1 MKKITSYAVFLGL
14 LVLLGCR
21 DDSLNPLPGWEP
33 GVHGFGVF
41 ADIAEPKDGSGSR
54 PNAVANAVNFP
65 VANQGA
71 AKENFRLRWV
81 SLDNKLTVNKME
93 VYVNMLE
100 SYNDPDGNPKTASLG
115 AKLIKTI
122 SPAPGNRTWSD
133 FSISPDD
140 IYTLYKDATVKYDG
154 TNAVKVFE
162 NPARPRSATQRLLGA
177 GKVNGLNVNADQ
189 FVLTWYLYTTDG
201 LVFKVW
207 NSDSICGDPTP
218 YSQAAA
224 NCSLNWTVK

>member
-1 MKKITSYAVFLGL
+1 MKNIITYGLSLGL

-21 DDSLNPLPGWEP
+21 DESLSPMPGWES

-41 ADIAEPKDGSGSR
+41 ADIAEPKDGAGSR

-65 VANQGA
+65 LTNQSA
-71 AKENFRLRWV
+71 AKENLKLRWV
-81 SLDNKLTVNKME
+81 SLDNKLTVNKVE
-93 VYVNMLE
+93 VFVNMIE

-115 AKLIKTI
+115 AKLVKTI
-122 SPAPGNRTWSD
+122 NPALGNREWST
-133 FSISPDD
+133 FSITPDD
-140 IYTLYKDATVKYDG
+140 VYTLFKDATVKYDG

-162 NPARPRSATQRLLGA
+162 NSARPRVAGQRLLGA
-177 GKVNGLNVNADQ
+177 GTVNKLAVSADQ
-189 FVLTWYLYTTDG
+189 FVMTWKLYTTDG
-201 LVFKVW
+201 AVFSVW

-224 NCSLNWTVK
+224 NCNLSWTVK